1 MIYFSSDLHLNHSK
15 NFIYKP
21 RGFSS
26 IEEMNNT
33 IIKNFNEIITPED
46 DLYLLGDNFL
56 GELEP
61 GIELFK
67 QIPGKIHLVWGNHD
81 TDTRKTALSECTNV
95 VEICGFATVIHPSK
109 WHLFC
114 SHFPAN
120 TTNFDDYK
128 KTLRQRTLNLHG
140 HTHSK
145 EKFNHFGSYNV
156 AVDAHNC
163 YPVSFETIKNDFLQ
177 FYVDYVAI
185 HAISE

>member
-1 MIYFSSDLHLNHSK
+1 MIYISSDLHLNHNK
-15 NFIYKP
+15 NFIYEP

-26 IEEMNNT
+26 IEEMNQT

-56 GELEP
+56 GGLET

-67 QIPGKIHLVWGNHD
+67 QIPGKIHLICGNHD
-81 TDTRKTALSECTNV
+81 TNNRKNALMNCDNV
-95 VEICGFATVIHPSK
+95 VEDCGFANILPVKK
-109 WHLFC
+109 WHFYM
-114 SHFPAN
+114 SHFPTI

-128 KTLRQRTLNLHG
+128 KFLKQRTLNLHG

-145 EKFNHFGSYNV
+145 EKFNEYGGYNV

-163 YPVSFETIKNDFLQ
+163 FPVSIEQIKNNFKEHFL
-177 FYVDYVAI
+177 
-185 HAISE
+185 